1 MNTFFSVYS
10 WIFILINLIIIL
22 LAYNIC
28 FKIIDIITH
37 ISYLI
42 RNEWSVLMAV
52 SVIVLS
58 TGTCHWSKYV
68 Y

>member
-1 MNTFFSVYS
+1 M
-10 WIFILINLIIIL
+10 L

-37 ISYLI
+37 ISYVI
-42 RNEWSVLMAV
+42 RNEWSVLM
-52 SVIVLS
+52 IS
-58 TGTCHWSKYV
+58 TGTRHWLKYV